1 MRVVYL
7 GPSDFSRW
15 DQLVASHPAGS
26 AYYHRLWLRVL
37 ERAFPCEAFCLG
49 CEDTTGQLQG
59 ILPLCWTSGWLSGSW
74 LCSLPHTPFAGALTT
89 CVEAELALVRAAV
102 DLVHERPGAW
112 LQLRPPFQTNFPL
125 PELVEHPAM
134 CTHTLRLPS
143 RPSELRFGSRRN
155 HHCEKTAFRKAA
167 NLGVRVQRAE
177 TQQDLRRWYRL
188 YLETMRAHAAAPL
201 PYSFF
206 VAVWELMVPA
216 GLAWLLLAQKAAAGN
231 HGVIAGTLYFGFGS
245 TMLAVKTGR
254 SFKWL
259 ALRPNEA
266 LHWSAIH
273 EACESG
279 FRYYD
284 FGESPDENQ
293 GLARFKSKWGA
304 EARRLY
310 RYGSSTSRDVKR
322 IAGSWRSGPIH
333 RLAAG
338 LWRAMP
344 LTATQFAGAWIY
356 RHV

>member
-1 MRVVYL
+1 
-7 GPSDFSRW
+7 
-15 DQLVASHPAGS
+15 
-26 AYYHRLWLRVL
+26 
-37 ERAFPCEAFCLG
+37 
-49 CEDTTGQLQG
+49 
-59 ILPLCWTSGWLSGSW
+59 
-74 LCSLPHTPFAGALTT
+74 
-89 CVEAELALVRAAV
+89 
-102 DLVHERPGAW
+102 
-112 LQLRPPFQTNFPL
+112 
-125 PELVEHPAM
+125 
-134 CTHTLRLPS
+134 
-143 RPSELRFGSRRN
+143 
-155 HHCEKTAFRKAA
+155 
-167 NLGVRVQRAE
+167 
-177 TQQDLRRWYRL
+177 
-188 YLETMRAHAAAPL
+188 MRAHAAAPL